1 MATDLPYKIFKHKLQ
16 NYMVHENTVSETE
29 SKEFTYKYIWK
40 VSIGERWHLFSE
52 KDINDWLDI

>member
-29 SKEFTYKYIWK
+29 SKEFTYKYI
-40 VSIGERWHLFSE
+40 
-52 KDINDWLDI
+52 